1 MRSSAPPASSYSL
14 ACTRNAFKSICDMSP
29 PPANLRFTR
38 SDAVGSWHAS
48 SPARSEESSLLRNHS
63 SSASWIGRIA
73 MPARNG
79 SAPRLTLRM
88 STRMVWYS
96 AWPLIT
102 CPSSW
107 PSTFR
112 TSSSS
117 SSRNVPE
124 LITMKGRSMPKAPAF
139 GMDRPFIVINS
150 GTLRLLDDDEVR
162 NVLGHELGHVMSGH
176 ALYHTILVLILNV
189 SLGALPFLAGI
200 AILPIQLAL
209 LEWFRKSELSSDRA
223 GLLACQDPAASLRVN
238 LKFAG
243 GGDMSQMDL
252 NAFLEQAK
260 EYEEAGGALDRVFK
274 ILGVLGRSHPFN
286 TVRAAELQRWIAEG
300 HYERIVGGE
309 YTRRGPE
316 AKGRPIDKD
325 IDEARDHYMKEAKAV
340 VDDVVDTAK
349 RAAQAFAEA
358 LRKK

>member
-1 MRSSAPPASSYSL
+1 MTGPTSLPAARPRKILTQIAPVAWEHPADRAAL
-14 ACTRNAFKSICDMSP
+14 Q
-29 PPANLRFTR
+29 
-38 SDAVGSWHAS
+38 
-48 SPARSEESSLLRNHS
+48 
-63 SSASWIGRIA
+63 
-73 MPARNG
+73 
-79 SAPRLTLRM
+79 TLR
-88 STRMVWYS
+88 S
-96 AWPLIT
+96 
-102 CPSSW
+102 
-107 PSTFR
+107 
-112 TSSSS
+112 
-117 SSRNVPE
+117 VP
-124 LITMKGRSMPKAPAF
+124 GF
-139 GMDRPFIVINS
+139 
-150 GTLRLLDDDEVR
+150 DEVVR
-162 NVLGHELGHVMSGH
+162 KIYGFFGELGHVMSGH

-223 GLLACQDPAASLRVN
+223 GLLACQDPTASLRVN

-243 GGDMSQMDL
+243 GGDMAQMDL

-286 TVRAAELQRWIAEG
+286 TVRAAELQRWIAQG
-300 HYERIVGGE
+300 HYERILGGE

-316 AKGRPIDKD
+316 AEGRPIDKD

-340 VDDVVDTAK
+340 VEDVVDTAK